1 MNEFSISIRNMDHFL
16 TRKQCAKEADVE
28 KVHQKRILKH
38 GQLNVIMYEYLK
50 MGAPGC
56 QQKIE
61 R

>member
-1 MNEFSISIRNMDHFL
+1 MDHFL